1 MREKDVFFRVAKTL
15 AIKTSTWDLWN
26 FSESLVLTSCGFF
39 YSDQKLKL
47 GPLMTY
53 IASFSK
59 SDSFVWSASGMHQG
73 DETSNAL
80 MNT

>member
-1 MREKDVFFRVAKTL
+1 MREKDVFFRVAKRM
-15 AIKTSTWDLWN
+15 AIKTSIWDLGN
-26 FSESLVLTSCGFF
+26 FSKSLVLISCIF
-39 YSDQKLKL
+39 YSGRELKL

-53 IASFSK
+53 IASLSK
-59 SDSFVWSASGMHQG
+59 SDSFVWGSSGTHQG